1 MDLSPDVSTDDVRS
15 AVCQGRRLA
24 ASGLVTRL
32 ILAVDV
38 VPCLTH
44 VAQRGGDV
52 GSSHSAA
59 CRGAPHA
66 GAEGSSGRCH
76 ARGVTP
82 PVPVQAAR
90 HAHPFLGHGIWGLS
104 RLPTKGWTRT
114 DSFFQPVKLK
124 QPDRMP
130 HSASSARSAAQERAQ
145 SAYNAMLGLDA
156 LAKCCTATL
165 CTVLRSQQA
174 HRINSP
180 CGASVTPLGVS

>member
-1 MDLSPDVSTDDVRS
+1 MGRLVDLLPDVSTDDVRS

-24 ASGLVTRL
+24 ASGLVTGL

-38 VPCLTH
+38 ALWHSHLGQHGYNVS
-44 VAQRGGDV
+44 
-52 GSSHSAA
+52 SSHSAA

-82 PVPVQAAR
+82 PVPVQTTR
-90 HAHPFLGHGIWGLS
+90 HAHPFLGHGIRGLS

-114 DSFFQPVKLK
+114 KRFFQPLKLK

-145 SAYNAMLGLDA
+145 SAYNAH
-156 LAKCCTATL
+156 AKTGRFSQVLYCSTMYCFAVTAG
-165 CTVLRSQQA
+165 
-174 HRINSP
+174 P
-180 CGASVTPLGVS
+180 